1 MAEETSKKEETFR
14 LEEGFEKIE
23 QLLEKLSDREVSL
36 EDSFSLYQEGMEL
49 LKQCNARIEHVE
61 KQMLAIDEEGQTHEF
76 FRGTEGEDTTNGRDH
91 KGVASAGE
99 RTAAGDHGSDE
110 LQRAGRRQE
119 APPAAHAGDLPDV
132 RRKRGYDPS
141 VYGGHGDDPH
151 LFSGA

>member
-49 LKQCNARIEHVE
+49 LKQCNTRIEHVE

-76 FRGTEGEDTTNGRDH
+76 F
-91 KGVASAGE
+91 
-99 RTAAGDHGSDE
+99 
-110 LQRAGRRQE
+110 
-119 APPAAHAGDLPDV
+119 
-132 RRKRGYDPS
+132 
-141 VYGGHGDDPH
+141 
-151 LFSGA
+151 